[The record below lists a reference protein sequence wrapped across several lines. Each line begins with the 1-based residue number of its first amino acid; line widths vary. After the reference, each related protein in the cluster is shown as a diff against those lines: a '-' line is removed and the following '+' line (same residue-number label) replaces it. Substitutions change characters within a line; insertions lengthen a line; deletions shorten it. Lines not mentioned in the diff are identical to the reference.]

1 MSLKASRGCGQIV
14 ASKPVKE
21 NMAARSMIE
30 SFRGGNDDGNLV
42 DAKDDCGGNCDD
54 EEEEQRAVVDD
65 GAG

>member
-1 MSLKASRGCGQIV
+1 M